1 MSFKGNIVIAGHS
14 SFSWALVEQLAPAI
28 RGRLYFVLPDHDQA
42 TEASLEANVI
52 AVHGQVTDTG
62 VLDQLDLAHCSA
74 FIASSRE
81 DEPNILAALYAKQHG
96 AQHSFAR
103 VFNAEFMPL
112 VSSLGVT
119 PLQTSHTAAAFTALS
134 LLKPAVSELVQLSS
148 AGGRFVLEEIEAAD
162 YPELVGCR
170 LGNLHAEHLH
180 IIAVAQG
187 GDVHLGYATVVS
199 SDAKLI
205 VMYDRQITSRF
216 PQEMRGVAAQ
226 AAQRLSESLRVEKL
240 VS

>member
-14 SFSWALVEQLAPAI
+14 SFSWALVAQLAPII
-28 RGRLYFVLPDHDQA
+28 RGRVYFVLPDHDQA

-52 AVHGQVTDTG
+52 AVHGQVTDTE
-62 VLDQLDLAHCSA
+62 VLDQLDLTHCSA

-96 AQHSFAR
+96 AQRSFAR
-103 VFNAEFMPL
+103 LFNAEFMPL

-119 PLQTSHTAAAFTALS
+119 PLQTSHTAAAYTALS
-134 LLKPAVSELVQLSS
+134 LLKPSVSELVQLSS

-170 LGNLHAEHLH
+170 LGDLHAEHLH

-187 GDVHLGYATVVS
+187 GGVHLGYATVVDR
-199 SDAKLI
+199 DATLI
-205 VMYDRQITSRF
+205 VMCDRQIMSRL
-216 PQEMRGVAAQ
+216 PQEMREVAAH
-226 AAQRLSESLRVEKL
+226 AAQQPARGSGV
-240 VS
+240 

>member
-1 MSFKGNIVIAGHS
+1 MLFKGNIVIAGHS
-14 SFSWALVEQLAPAI
+14 SFSWALVEQFAPAI

-52 AVHGQVTDTG
+52 AVHGQITDTG
-62 VLDQLDLAHCSA
+62 VLDQLDLTHCSA

-96 AQHSFAR
+96 AQRASAR

-112 VSSLGVT
+112 VLSLGVT

-134 LLKPAVSELVQLSS
+134 LLKPSVSELVQPAC

-170 LGNLHAEHLH
+170 LGSLHAEHLH

-187 GDVHLGYATVVS
+187 GDVHLGYATVVNR
-199 SDAKLI
+199 DATLI
-205 VMYDRQITSRF
+205 AMYDRQITSRLRL
-216 PQEMRGVAAQ
+216 EMRDVAAR
-226 AAQRLSESLRVEKL
+226 AAHEAPERP
-240 VS
+240 

>member
-14 SFSWALVEQLAPAI
+14 SFSWALVEQLAPSV
-28 RGRLYFVLPDHDQA
+28 RGRLYFVLSDHDQA

-52 AVHGQVTDTG
+52 AVHGLVTDTE

-81 DEPNILAALYAKQHG
+81 DESNILAALYAKQHG
-96 AQHSFAR
+96 AQRSFAR

-134 LLKPAVSELVQLSS
+134 LLKPSVSELVQPSS
-148 AGGRFVLEEIEAAD
+148 AGGRFVLAEIEAAE

-170 LGNLHAEHLH
+170 LGDLHAEHLH

-187 GDVHLGYATVVS
+187 GDVHLSYATVV
-199 SDAKLI
+199 DRKATLI
-205 VMYDRQITSRF
+205 VMCDRQIMSRLR
-216 PQEMRGVAAQ
+216 QEMREVAAY
-226 AAQRLSESLRVEKL
+226 AAQRPTGAPESG
-240 VS
+240 ST

>member
-1 MSFKGNIVIAGHS
+1 MPFKGNIVVAGHS
-14 SFSWALVEQLAPAI
+14 SFSWALVEQLAPVI
-28 RGRLYFVLPDHDQA
+28 RGRVYFVLPDHDQA

-96 AQHSFAR
+96 AQRSFAR
-103 VFNAEFMPL
+103 VFNVEFMPL

-119 PLQTSHTAAAFTALS
+119 PLQTSHTAAAYTALS
-134 LLKPAVSELVQLSS
+134 LLKPSVSELVRLSS
-148 AGGRFVLEEIEAAD
+148 AGGRFVLEELEAAD

-170 LGNLHAEHLH
+170 LGDLHAEHLH
-180 IIAVAQG
+180 IIAIAQG
-187 GDVHLGYATVVS
+187 GGVHLGYATVVNR
-199 SDAKLI
+199 DATLI
-205 VMYDRQITSRF
+205 VMYDRQIASRLR
-216 PQEMRGVAAQ
+216 QEMREVAAQ
-226 AAQRLSESLRVEKL
+226 AAPQPSRSSRAEKL
-240 VS
+240 G

>member
-1 MSFKGNIVIAGHS
+1 MPFKGNIVVAGHS

-28 RGRLYFVLPDHDQA
+28 RGRLYFVLSDHDQA

-52 AVHGQVTDTG
+52 AVHGQITDTG
-62 VLDQLDLAHCSA
+62 VLDQLDLPHCSA

-96 AQHSFAR
+96 AERSFAR
-103 VFNAEFMPL
+103 VFNVEFMPL
-112 VSSLGVT
+112 VSSLGVM
-119 PLQTSHTAAAFTALS
+119 PLQTSHTAAAYTALS
-134 LLKPAVSELVQLSS
+134 LLKPSVSELVQLSS

-170 LGNLHAEHLH
+170 LGDLHAEHLH

-187 GDVHLGYATVVS
+187 GDVRLGYATVVNY
-199 SDAKLI
+199 DATLI
-205 VMYDRQITSRF
+205 VMCDRQIMSRLR
-216 PQEMRGVAAQ
+216 QEMREVAAY
-226 AAQRLSESLRVEKL
+226 AAQHPSGGSQA
-240 VS
+240 